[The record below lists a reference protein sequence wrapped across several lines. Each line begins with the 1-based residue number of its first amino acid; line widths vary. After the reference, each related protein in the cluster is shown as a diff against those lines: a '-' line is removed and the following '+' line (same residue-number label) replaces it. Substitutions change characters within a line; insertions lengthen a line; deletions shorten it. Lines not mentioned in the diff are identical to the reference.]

1 MDRRAAGAT
10 LAAAAEGGAMT
21 PTHPPSLADLA
32 TQWQLDPA
40 LALLALTTLA
50 LYGWGVR
57 RAGGRWPWTRAAAF
71 AAGVGAA
78 LAALCSGL
86 DGYATEL
93 LSIHMAQH
101 LALTLVAAP
110 LLVAGA
116 PVALAL
122 RTLPRG
128 GRHALARLLRSRTAR
143 LLTHPLTTWTLFVG
157 VILASHLTGLYEA
170 ALRHPAVH
178 AGEHLLLLTTG
189 ILFWLPVL
197 GAEPIPHRPGWVGR
211 TLYLLLAMPAMGSV
225 GVVLSISE
233 HVRYP
238 SYIAPARAMGVS
250 ALGDQH
256 AAGALMW
263 AGGSILAAALTAWI
277 SWIWLVR
284 EEARA
289 VAREAYMD
297 GAR

>member
-1 MDRRAAGAT
+1 
-10 LAAAAEGGAMT
+10 MT
-21 PTHPPSLADLA
+21 PAHPPSLADLA
-32 TQWQLDPA
+32 THWQLDPG
-40 LALLALTTLA
+40 LALLALAALA

-57 RAGGRWPWTRAAAF
+57 RAGRGRGWPWTRAAAF
-71 AAGVGAA
+71 AAGVAAA

-116 PVALAL
+116 PLALAL

-128 GRHALARLLRSRTAR
+128 GRQALARLLRSRVVA
-143 LLTHPLTTWTLFVG
+143 LLTHPLSTWTLFVG

-178 AGEHLLLLTTG
+178 AGEHLLFLATG

-197 GAEPIPHRPGWVGR
+197 GIEPIRHRPGWVGR
-211 TLYLLLAMPAMGSV
+211 TLYLLLAMPAMGFV
-225 GVVLSISE
+225 GVVLSISA

-238 SYIAPARAMGVS
+238 SYVAPARAMGVS

-277 SWIWLVR
+277 SWSWLVR
-284 EEARA
+284 EEARE
-289 VAREAYMD
+289 VAREAYVD